1 MADSKLS
8 SSSVV
13 DAENKSNSKQL
24 QDENQLTMKLSQML
38 SKSEGNFLWNGSNAQ
53 LKRFVNEAL
62 FLSGKWTSPGGDTK
76 QFTNESVIIK
86 WHGPSSKKLS
96 VIKDDNSSV
105 VDALSDLIAKK
116 LAVNSSN
123 TDDHVD
129 TTTTTSKTKPDE
141 TCNTCA
147 SRDTEIA
154 SLKAKIIEMNSVIVQ
169 LANRQNESECQTD
182 KHLSESKKAITELS
196 RTNNKMA
203 DEIDELKCVIEQICI
218 DNDRM
223 KNVLDMKQ
231 NDWIEIEK
239 PNKSNVIKPTSLAS
253 KSYAAVTSNS
263 FESLKD
269 ETLSNELSDD
279 TLTQDRF
286 ESSNMTMNT
295 ETQPDTHRDQNIRTK
310 QAEGKKDQT
319 VSTSAQRNQDQ
330 QDTLLI
336 GDSMTKNINND
347 KLSFAAKAKTV
358 CKTYRGGKIK
368 DIHTNLQ
375 KDCGERRLRSIILH
389 VGTNNL
395 VSDDAKEAAKQ
406 MEDLIVD
413 AKSKAEK
420 VAVSSVI
427 KRYDNRVPHSKITE
441 YNNLIHE
448 LCKKH
453 NITFIDNSN
462 IDQSMLNRSNLHLN
476 HTGDKAFGK
485 TLCAYLRSIRS
496 GKTTYDSSK
505 FFRQG
510 RRQSSRPKDWK
521 TCLTYLA
528 EIAKMIQ
535 Q

>member
-1 MADSKLS
+1 MVEIDN
-8 SSSVV
+8 V
-13 DAENKSNSKQL
+13 SNSKQL
-24 QDENQLTMKLSQML
+24 QAENQNIMKLSQML
-38 SKSEGNFLWNGSNAQ
+38 SKSEENFLWSGSNIQ
-53 LKRFVNEAL
+53 LKRFVDEAL
-62 FLSGKWTSPGGDTK
+62 LLSGKWTSPGGDTK

-105 VDALSDLIAKK
+105 VDALSDLIVKK

-129 TTTTTSKTKPDE
+129 TTTTTSKPNE
-141 TCNTCA
+141 TCNTCD
-147 SRDTEIA
+147 SRDAEIA
-154 SLKAKIIEMNSVIVQ
+154 SLKEKIIEMNNVIVQ
-169 LANRQNESECQTD
+169 LANRQNESECQTE

-203 DEIDELKCVIEQICI
+203 DEIDELKCVIEQISV
-218 DNDRM
+218 DNDRL

-239 PNKSNVIKPTSLAS
+239 PKKLNVIKPTSSAS
-253 KSYAAVTSNS
+253 KLNYAAVVSNS
-263 FESLKD
+263 FEILED
-269 ETLSNELSDD
+269 ETLSNE
-279 TLTQDRF
+279 
-286 ESSNMTMNT
+286 SSNDISIQDSPESINNMTINT
-295 ETQPDTHRDQNIRTK
+295 GTQPDTHPNQNTRTK
-310 QAEGKKDQT
+310 QDEGKKDQNI
-319 VSTSAQRNQDQ
+319 STSAQRSQDQ

-347 KLSFAAKAKTV
+347 KLSYAAKAKTV

-368 DIHTNLQ
+368 DIHTNLR

-406 MEDLIVD
+406 MEDLIVE
-413 AKSKAEK
+413 AKSKAEN

-427 KRYDNRVPHSKITE
+427 KRYDNKVPHSKITE
-441 YNNLIHE
+441 YNNLVHE

-476 HTGDKAFGK
+476 YTGDKAFGK
-485 TLCAYLRSIRS
+485 TLCAYIRSIRS

-510 RRQSSRPKDWK
+510 RRQSSRPKDWT

-528 EIAKMIQ
+528 HVAKMIQ